1 MRRRAF
7 LLSWVCVVSTGGQ
20 VRAKVSTA
28 QPRLGLLVPDPSTAA
43 DPVSG
48 RLAPF
53 LAAFRELGYID
64 GQNIRLDFRFAENR
78 LDLLPGLAA
87 ELVNAQP
94 DVIYTYTTAGALAT
108 ARATTSIPIVVGP
121 AGEAVME
128 RLAGNF
134 ARPLT
139 NVTGFTL
146 AGVSAV
152 EKCLELLKQAAPD
165 VSRTAVLLNPDNP
178 AWRDYPTVLDAAAE
192 QLGLALIRVESRGA
206 VDIDRTLSEQ
216 TGQALDGLLLVE
228 DAALAG
234 DQSVLARVI
243 EFARERRLPSVSTW
257 STYARDG
264 GLLSLGTDLDFLL
277 RRAAEYVHRIIGG
290 ARPSELPVQR
300 PAKFRLSVNLDTAKT
315 IDIVLPFEIVGRADE
330 VIE

>member
-1 MRRRAF
+1 MRRRVF
-7 LLSWVCVVSTGGQ
+7 LLSWVCVVATGRQ
-20 VRAKVSTA
+20 VRARLSTA
-28 QPRLGLLVPDPSTAA
+28 QPRLALLVPDPSTAA

-53 LAAFRELGYID
+53 LAALRELGDID

-87 ELVNAQP
+87 ELVKGQP
-94 DVIYTYTTAGALAT
+94 DVIYTYTTAGALA
-108 ARATTSIPIVVGP
+108 AAGATTSIPIVVGP

-128 RLAGNF
+128 QLAANF
-134 ARPLT
+134 ARPIR

-192 QLGLALIRVESRGA
+192 QLGLVMIRVESRGA
-206 VDIDRTLSEQ
+206 ADIDRTLSEQ
-216 TGQALDGLLLVE
+216 AGQALDGLLLVE

-234 DQSVLARVI
+234 DQRVLARII

-277 RRAAEYVHRIIGG
+277 RSAAEYAHRIIHG

-300 PAKFRLSVNLDTAKT
+300 PAKFRLSVNLDTAKA
-315 IDIVLPFEIVGRADE
+315 IGMVLPFTIVGRADE